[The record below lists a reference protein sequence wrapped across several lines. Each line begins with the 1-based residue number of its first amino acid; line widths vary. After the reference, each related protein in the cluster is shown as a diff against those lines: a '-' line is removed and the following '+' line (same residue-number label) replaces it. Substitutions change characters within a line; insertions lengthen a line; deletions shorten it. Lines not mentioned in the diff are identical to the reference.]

1 DDVNKIADKR
11 TKLLLQILGDMEQNV
26 KIEQSLSFAE
36 VLYKAGNHSGLNMRR
51 VAQAPFFVL
60 RGATMPAVLV
70 EMGFLTDKSEA
81 ALLAN
86 ANYQKRVAESLADG
100 IESYL
105 RSM

>member
-1 DDVNKIADKR
+1 
-11 TKLLLQILGDMEQNV
+11 MEQNV

-36 VLYKAGNHSGLNMRR
+36 VLFKAGKNSGLNMRR

-86 ANYQKRVAESLADG
+86 PNYQKRLAESLADG

-105 RSM
+105 RNM